1 MDEHVYMH
9 ALGNNSIL
17 SDQMITFSSVF
28 NSGAVLSLNKQGI
41 YKPNGYNGSDYIS
54 LCDYEKRNKSP
65 KNTQYNSYYLFIRQS
80 ISLAFPKDKIEV
92 VTPKYISQYDKDY
105 YDILDN
111 MDKDNDR
118 YSDLLDEVQ
127 VKDSIDISLLSYVT
141 FPLDFYLDQARFTK
155 EFKYY
160 LVNNYIKQMKSIMT
174 YYNNLVDIFDIDS
187 KEIIDDKLVKKYIY
201 KR

>member
-9 ALGNNSIL
+9 ALGNNSII

-54 LCDYEKRNKSP
+54 LCDYEKRAKSP

-92 VTPKYISQYDKDY
+92 ITPKYISQYDKDY